1 MPSTETSKIAL
12 ITGAG
17 RGLGLAT
24 ARNLSRGGVFTIIAA
39 RDGAKAEQVAEEFRD
54 EGLQAS
60 SVTLDVVS
68 PASVA
73 AAAEQVRERH
83 GRLDLLINNAGIA
96 PQAAADSQGP
106 LHLDLFQ
113 ATFATNVLG
122 AVTVIDTFLPLL
134 RESQAG
140 RIVNVSTT
148 LGSLTDQSDSS
159 SIYFGVVAPAYS
171 SSKAALNG
179 ITVALAKL
187 LKDTPIMVN
196 SVCPGYAQTD
206 LTPVNREQA
215 PLTADEASQIVVE
228 LALIPDDGPR
238 GQFIDRDGTVAW

>member
-1 MPSTETSKIAL
+1 M
-12 ITGAG
+12 
-17 RGLGLAT
+17 
-24 ARNLSRGGVFTIIAA
+24 
-39 RDGAKAEQVAEEFRD
+39 KAQVLNEYGDADQFD
-54 EGLQAS
+54 L
-60 SVTLDVVS
+60 TDVPTPDVGS
-68 PASVA
+68 G
-73 AAAEQVRERH
+73 QVHIRV
-83 GRLDLLINNAGIA
+83 
-96 PQAAADSQGP
+96 
-106 LHLDLFQ
+106 
-113 ATFATNVLG
+113 ATNVLG
-122 AVTVIDTFLPLL
+122 AVSVIDTFLPLL

-238 GQFIDRDGTVAW
+238 GQFIDRNGSVAW